1 MKTLVAGMLAAAVAL
16 TTPIAIDAAHA
27 QVNPNRAGCPPGM
40 AIDSQGSGY
49 VNGPGPCV
57 KVEANDALVGG
68 HVMGRDPDPFI
79 RDQIRREHELGD

>member
-16 TTPIAIDAAHA
+16 TTPVAIDAAHA
-27 QVNPNRAGCPPGM
+27 QVYPTRGSCPPGM
-40 AIDSQGSGY
+40 AIDSQGSGN
-49 VNGPGPCV
+49 VDGAGPCV
-57 KVEANDALVGG
+57 KVEPNDALVGD